1 MKEHVANKCI
11 IPKKIKLFL
20 SKKNVIKVIK
30 KEIASKI
37 PMRFKNFFLKLPE
50 RLASLKDIPEIIIK
64 LAPMHWA
71 SNRGTPW
78 VTCFWSIN
86 LK

>member
-1 MKEHVANKCI
+1 M
-11 IPKKIKLFL
+11 
-20 SKKNVIKVIK
+20 SKKNVIEVINK
-30 KEIASKI
+30 QINSNTPI
-37 PMRFKNFFLKLPE
+37 RFKNFFLNLLE
-50 RLASLKDIPEIIIK
+50 RLASLKDIPDIMMK

-78 VTCFWSIN
+78 VIFFWSIN